1 MNAQKALGAIG
12 ALTLSTVA
20 IAGQTNPP
28 APPTPV
34 SIHIGQMRNTG
45 WGAISYAGDYSAHVT
60 ASKAPQ
66 SANTFPTLIT
76 IDLSAILS
84 INGFE
89 AFSDV
94 SVVDSGQ
101 NAYGA
106 SPGADMDLFTFAG
119 LPNNVAYE
127 FEYLGPNPTHLSESA
142 GILGLR
148 EAIIDTQTGAT
159 DNGSFAFVSL
169 GLNGKLTA
177 NMSGWS
183 GNGGGGEGPAIP
195 TGLTSGI
202 SLLLS
207 EAGSGESFD
216 VYVTTANVPAP
227 GALALLGMAGLMGR
241 RGRRRR

>member
-12 ALTLSTVA
+12 ALTISTVA
-20 IAGQTNPP
+20 FAGQTT
-28 APPTPV
+28 PPTPL
-34 SIHIGQMRNTG
+34 SIHVGQMKNTG
-45 WGAISYAGDYSAHVT
+45 WGTISYTGDYRTQVT
-60 ASKAPQ
+60 ASKAP
-66 SANTFPTLIT
+66 AGTNTYPTLIT

-94 SVVDSGQ
+94 TVVDSGL
-101 NAYGA
+101 NAYGG
-106 SPGADMDLFTFAG
+106 SPGADIDYFAFTG

-127 FEYLGPNPTHLSESA
+127 FAYLGPNPTHLNESA
-142 GILGLR
+142 GVLGIR
-148 EAIIDTQTGAT
+148 EALIDTQTGNT
-159 DNGSFAFVSL
+159 DNGALAFVSL

-177 NMSGWS
+177 NMSGWT
-183 GNGGGGEGPAIP
+183 GGGGQGPGIP

-202 SLLLS
+202 SLMLS

-227 GALALLGMAGLMGR
+227 GALALLGMAGLLGR